1 MHLRLRSRVLSIVAL
16 GAALT
21 ATGLTTPGIHQAQA
35 AGPRGFAYVV
45 NNLSDSV
52 TTISVS
58 TGGTATIKVG
68 AGPTAVAIAPNGEEA
83 YVANGRSGDVSV
95 LDTGDKR
102 QVATVP
108 VGSRP
113 SGVAFGADGTRAY
126 VANAGSNTVS
136 VIDTAQRRVVAT
148 IGVGSSPG
156 ALAVTPDGARLYVAN
171 NGSGT
176 VSVIDTTSN
185 TKLSDDSVGK
195 RPIAL
200 AVLPDGSK
208 VLVADNGSNDVSVLD
223 VGTDKVTQTVAAG
236 SGPSGIA
243 VSPDGTRA
251 YVSNVDSDDVTVL
264 KADVQRVYSIDRGA
278 TIDVGSHPLGVAVSP
293 DGEKVYVPDNGG
305 KKTSVIETDDNSV
318 STSDVGSGPAA
329 VATGVPQELSAVV
342 TVGDSFISGVAG
354 RWQGNGQRSYSY
366 TDVHGTDRAV
376 YKCVTGGVNSSCNYD
391 PRLIYG
397 TSYKSA
403 AGCMRSYSAEAQS
416 ADLPV
421 YRKINIACSGAE
433 TENVI
438 DQPLKGEAP
447 QSAQLAVLAAQYKV
461 KMVVLDIGGNDIGF
475 RGIIRACVE
484 AFLFGDPACRL
495 SQEQVLMDGI
505 NEAKKGIAAAIAKV
519 RSVMSTAGYTNDEYR
534 LVIQSYPSPLP
545 DGDDL
550 RYPATYNGRAL
561 NGGCPV
567 YDSDATWVRGD
578 VVPLIGRVLGYAAGQ
593 SGAEYLDVTNLFDGH
608 EVCAKGA
615 EQAASDNY
623 RLKPQLGDKAEW
635 ARFLDAAGP
644 LKQGDQDESVH
655 PNFYGQRAL
664 ASCLTAVWAYDGDL
678 PEHVCKNVGGKGA
691 EHVTLS
697 NKRY

>member
-1 MHLRLRSRVLSIVAL
+1 MLSVAAL

-21 ATGLTTPGIHQAQA
+21 ATGLAGPVAHQARA
-35 AGPRGFAYVV
+35 DTPKGFAYVV
-45 NNLSDSV
+45 NNQSDSV

-68 AGPTAVAIAPNGEEA
+68 TGPTAVAIAPNGEEA
-83 YVANGRSGDVSV
+83 YVANGRSDSVSV

-102 QVATVP
+102 QVATIP

-126 VANAGSNTVS
+126 VANAGANTVS

-148 IGVGSSPG
+148 IGVGSGPS
-156 ALAVTPDGARLYVAN
+156 AMAVTPDGTRLYVAN
-171 NGSGT
+171 NSANT
-176 VSVIDTTSN
+176 VSVIDTSSN
-185 TKLSDDSVGK
+185 TKLTDDSVGK

-208 VLVADNGSNDVSVLD
+208 VLVADNGSNNVSVLD

-243 VSPDGTRA
+243 VTPDGTRA
-251 YVSNVDSDDVTVL
+251 YVSNVDSNDVTVL
-264 KADVQRVYSIDRGA
+264 KSDVQQVYSIDRGA
-278 TIDVGSHPLGVAVSP
+278 TIGVGSHPLGVAVSP

-305 KKTSVIETDDNSV
+305 KKTSVIKTDDNSV
-318 STSDVGSGPAA
+318 STSDVDSGPAA

-342 TVGDSFISGVAG
+342 TMGDSFISGVAG
-354 RWQGNGQRSYSY
+354 RWQGNGQRSSAY
-366 TDVHGTDRAV
+366 TDVHGTDRSV
-376 YKCVTGGVNSSCNYD
+376 YNCLTSGVSSVCSSD
-391 PRLIYG
+391 PRLVYG
-397 TSYKSA
+397 TSYKDA

-416 ADLPV
+416 ADVPV

-433 TENVI
+433 TENII
-438 DQPLKGEAP
+438 DQPLKGEPA
-447 QSAQLAVLAAQYKV
+447 QSVQLAALAAHYKV

-475 RGIIRACVE
+475 RGVIRACVE
-484 AFLFGDPACRL
+484 AFLYGSAPCQ
-495 SQEQVLMDGI
+495 STQEQVLMDGV
-505 NEAKKGIAAAIAKV
+505 NRAKTGIAAAIAKV
-519 RSVMSTAGYTNDEYR
+519 RSVMGAAGYANGDYR

-567 YDSDATWVRGD
+567 FDSDATWVRGD
-578 VVPLIGRVLGYAAGQ
+578 VVPLIGNVVGYAAGQ
-593 SGAEYLDVTNLFDGH
+593 SGAEYLDVTDLFDGH

-615 EQAASDNY
+615 EQAASENY
-623 RLKPQLGDKAEW
+623 RLKPQLGNNAEW

-664 ASCLTAVWAYDGDL
+664 ASCLTAVWGYDGSL
-678 PEHVCKNVGGKGA
+678 PDHVCHNVSGKGA